1 MSRGLGSLVVLLCVA
16 FLVGAGSGGAVA
28 PLAPH
33 ITASITV
40 DAGPMGLAVA
50 GGGLWVAKH
59 ESNDVVKINP
69 ATNQIVADVH
79 VSTGS
84 PGRFTVG
91 GGSLWL
97 ANYSSTAVNRID
109 PVTNNVVATI
119 HTPSEI
125 GGFPA
130 FAGGYAWIECGGELQ
145 DHFAKIDPASNAV
158 GTTGSLGQ
166 GAFGATAGGG
176 SLWVTTNPPRTCKTV
191 IKKVRR
197 KVRGK
202 WRTVKKKVRRCTKP
216 PDVFKVGHITRVD
229 PQTMQST
236 RLPIVGVPLGFAAG
250 SVWAV
255 HASNLLRI
263 DPATS
268 AVVATIQMPEAIGY
282 VAGDLSECGRRATLE
297 GPGRSTGSIRRLTR
311 WRGACRRPAAR
322 SAARSQTS
330 RRRATVA
337 SGSRSSTRV
346 ASSASSPRRR

>member
-59 ESNDVVKINP
+59 ESNDVLKINP

-145 DHFAKIDPASNAV
+145 DHFAKIDPANNAV

-282 VAGDLSECGRRATLE
+282 VAGDLSGVWAASDF
-297 GPGRSTGSIRRLTR
+297 GGTGSVYRVD
-311 WRGACRRPAAR
+311 PATNQVAGSVQATG
-322 SAARSQTS
+322 SA
-330 RRRATVA
+330 VG
-337 SGSRSSTRV
+337 GSIADLAPTGDGGVWVSLFDQGRV
-346 ASSASSPRRR
+346 VRVEP